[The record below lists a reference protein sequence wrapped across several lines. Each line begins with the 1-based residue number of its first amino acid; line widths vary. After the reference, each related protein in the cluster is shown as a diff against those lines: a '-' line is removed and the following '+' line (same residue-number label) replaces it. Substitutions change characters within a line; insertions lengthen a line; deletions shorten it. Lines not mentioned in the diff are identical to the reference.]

1 MRLRVESDG
10 GSRGNPGLA
19 GAGSSVVDP
28 ASISAGEPHE
38 LACQWQ
44 HIDKATNN
52 VAEYHGLING
62 LTLAAE
68 VAEKLGESA
77 AETTVDVFMDSKLI
91 VEQMSGRWK
100 IKHPDMKP
108 LAQQVKSL
116 ERDFVAVSYTWVPR
130 AQNKR
135 ADELANRAMDDK
147 ESGVS
152 FDLPESASSP
162 SSSDATNPTSAD
174 AADKKLNEAS
184 GKEPGEGAGG
194 VEQKDKDNERPTA
207 PDWHGGRKPTRM
219 LLLRHGETQLSVEKK
234 FSGLGNPELTA
245 RGQWQAEQAAAYIG
259 GRGGISTVLSSPLK
273 RARQTAQAVAEA
285 LSDRAA
291 ARGDGQGRA
300 EDSDGGEGRAE
311 ASGGGQGRAE
321 ASGGG
326 NSQSEF
332 GGRGAVEVI
341 MDDGLREM
349 DFGAWEGKTFA
360 EVRAEYPNE
369 HIDFFYNATTAPPDG
384 ESQEDVFNRM
394 REVVQRL
401 VKEHEGQNIVL
412 VSHVTPIKA
421 IIRHALQASGSCF
434 RTMHLDL
441 AGLSVVEFYDDGNSV
456 VRRVNDTHY
465 LEA

>member
-28 ASISAGEPHE
+28 ASVIAGEPHE

-116 ERDFVAVSYTWVPR
+116 ERDFAAVSYTWVPR

-147 ESGVS
+147 VSGVS

-162 SSSDATNPTSAD
+162 SSDATNPTSA
-174 AADKKLNEAS
+174 APADKKLNEAS

-285 LSDRAA
+285 LSGQAAARGDGQGQAA

-300 EDSDGGEGRAE
+300 VARGDGQGRAV
-311 ASGGGQGRAE
+311 ASGGG
-321 ASGGG
+321 S
-326 NSQSEF
+326 SQAEF
-332 GGRGAVEVI
+332 GGLGAVEVI
-341 MDDGLREM
+341 VDDGLREM

-360 EVRAEYPNE
+360 EVRAEYPDE

>member
-28 ASISAGEPHE
+28 ASVIAGEPHE

-116 ERDFVAVSYTWVPR
+116 ERDFAAVSYTWVPR

-147 ESGVS
+147 DSGVS

-162 SSSDATNPTSAD
+162 SSSGATNPTSA
-174 AADKKLNEAS
+174 APADKKLNEAS

-285 LSDRAA
+285 LSDPAE

-300 EDSDGGEGRAE
+300 VV
-311 ASGGGQGRAE
+311 SGGG
-321 ASGGG
+321 S
-326 NSQSEF
+326 SQAEF
-332 GGRGAVEVI
+332 GGRGAVEVLV
-341 MDDGLREM
+341 DDGLREM

-360 EVRAEYPNE
+360 EVRAEYPDE

>member
-19 GAGSSVVDP
+19 GAGSSVVNP
-28 ASISAGEPHE
+28 ASVIAGEPHE

-116 ERDFVAVSYTWVPR
+116 ERDFAAVSYTWVPR

-147 ESGVS
+147 DSGVS

-162 SSSDATNPTSAD
+162 SSSDATNPTSA
-174 AADKKLNEAS
+174 APADKKLNEAS

-285 LSDRAA
+285 LSGQAA
-291 ARGDGQGRA
+291 ARGDGQGQA
-300 EDSDGGEGRAE
+300 V
-311 ASGGGQGRAE
+311 ASGGG
-321 ASGGG
+321 S
-326 NSQSEF
+326 SQAEF

-341 MDDGLREM
+341 VDDGLREM

-360 EVRAEYPNE
+360 EVRAEYPDE